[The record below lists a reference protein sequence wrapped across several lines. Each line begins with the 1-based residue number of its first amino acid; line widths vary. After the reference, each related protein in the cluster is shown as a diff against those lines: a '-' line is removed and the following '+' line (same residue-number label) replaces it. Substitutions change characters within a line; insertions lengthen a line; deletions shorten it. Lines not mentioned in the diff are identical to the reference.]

1 MFKFTA
7 NFVSL
12 SFSPSGRY
20 VAVGLRCRRNL
31 KYAYILDKDKR
42 WRIGVNLGLPDD
54 SSSSSEAGTVSQNGK
69 LGSRCAKSGTRCTC
83 AHVIVIRNLSPLCLF
98 AERVGIKLCL
108 PRDPDKY
115 LEINCIKWA
124 SLPGYGLLLGLK
136 SKFVQVCR

>member
-69 LGSRCAKSGTRCTC
+69 L
-83 AHVIVIRNLSPLCLF
+83 AHGVPKVEHAVHVRM
-98 AERVGIKLCL
+98 
-108 PRDPDKY
+108 
-115 LEINCIKWA
+115 
-124 SLPGYGLLLGLK
+124 
-136 SKFVQVCR
+136 